1 MSGWIGVVFVGLV
14 ALGAGVLLLRQQRSL
29 WTLLAAVVVFG
40 LAGYAWQG
48 SPGYPS
54 APAKAAGEEPAGN
67 VGLVDVR
74 REFFSPAN
82 VPSNFVVFAD
92 GFARQGDFG
101 RAARLLQGT
110 VVKTPN
116 DGEAW
121 LALGIAL
128 VEHAGGRVTKPAE
141 FAMAQARAK
150 LPGNPGPAFFE
161 GVNALRGGDLP
172 QARALWVEG
181 LQQSKEGAEGRE
193 FVAERVLGLDRLVE
207 AMAAQQAQEPAQP
220 GPEAPLDGT
229 PQE

>member
-1 MSGWIGVVFVGLV
+1 MIGWIGVALTGIV
-14 ALGAGVLLLRQQRSL
+14 AIAVGVLLLRRQRGL
-29 WTLLAAVVVFG
+29 WSLLAAVVVFG

-48 SPGYPS
+48 SPDYPS
-54 APAKAAGEEPAGN
+54 APAKATGTRPEGN
-67 VGLVDVR
+67 VGLVEVR
-74 REFFSPAN
+74 REFFSEAG

-110 VVKTPN
+110 VAKNPD

-141 FAMAQARAK
+141 FAMKQARAK
-150 LPGNPGPAFFE
+150 LPGNPGPAFFD
-161 GVNALRGGDLP
+161 GVHALRSGDVVA
-172 QARALWVEG
+172 ARKLWVEG
-181 LQQSKEGAEGRE
+181 LRQSKDGAEGRV
-193 FVAERVLGLDRLVE
+193 FVAERVLGLDRMMQ
-207 AMAAQQAQEPAQP
+207 AMAAQSLPEPPTADP
-220 GPEAPLDGT
+220 ATPLPA

>member
-1 MSGWIGVVFVGLV
+1 MSGWFGVAFVGLV
-14 ALGAGVLLLRQQRSL
+14 ALGAGVLLLRQRRNL

-54 APAKAAGEEPAGN
+54 APARAAGDKPEGN
-67 VGLVDVR
+67 VGLVDAR
-74 REFFSPAN
+74 REFFSPSN
-82 VPSNFVVFAD
+82 VPSKFVIFAD

-110 VVKTPN
+110 VAKNPN

-161 GVNALRGGDLP
+161 GVNALRGGNLP
-172 QARALWVEG
+172 EARALWVEG
-181 LQQSKEGAEGRE
+181 LQQSKVGAEGRE

-207 AMAAQQAQEPAQP
+207 AMAAQQAQGQSQP
-220 GPEAPLDGT
+220 GMESPSAVA

>member
-1 MSGWIGVVFVGLV
+1 MSGWIGVALAGIV
-14 ALGAGVLLLRQQRSL
+14 AIAVGVLLLRRQRGL
-29 WTLLAAVVVFG
+29 WSLLAAVVVFG

-48 SPGYPS
+48 SPDYPS
-54 APAKAAGEEPAGN
+54 APAKAAGTRPEGN
-67 VGLVDVR
+67 VGLVEVR
-74 REFFSPAN
+74 REFFSEAS

-110 VVKTPN
+110 VAKNPE

-141 FAMAQARAK
+141 FAMKQARAK
-150 LPGNPGPAFFE
+150 LPGNPGPAFFD
-161 GVNALRGGDLP
+161 GVNALRSGDVVE
-172 QARALWVEG
+172 ARKLWVEG
-181 LQQSKEGAEGRE
+181 LQQSKDNAEGRV
-193 FVAERVLGLDRLVE
+193 FVAERVLGLDRMMQ
-207 AMAAQQAQEPAQP
+207 AMAAQSQ
-220 GPEAPLDGT
+220 PEAPDVAPAEPAPA